1 MKSKKNSFKIEN
13 IKTELK
19 MEKSKRYQQ
28 GMEIIGRYEDKS
40 ENPSYSITFDSLMD
54 LDSELENYIVEF
66 AFGDIYSREGLSDKE
81 KTLLTISSLVTQGLE
96 PQLTLHVNT
105 GLTVGI
111 TPKEIVGAI
120 IHLLPYTG
128 FPRVLNALKVAKE
141 VFVKRGMSV

>member
-111 TPKEIVGAI
+111 TPKEIVCAI

>member
-1 MKSKKNSFKIEN
+1 MK
-13 IKTELK
+13 
-19 MEKSKRYQQ
+19 KSKRYLQ

-66 AFGDIYSREGLSDKE
+66 AFGDIYSRDGLSDKE

-141 VFVKRGMSV
+141 VFQKRGVSVQE

>member
-1 MKSKKNSFKIEN
+1 MKSKKHSFKIEK

-141 VFVKRGMSV
+141 VFTKRGVSV